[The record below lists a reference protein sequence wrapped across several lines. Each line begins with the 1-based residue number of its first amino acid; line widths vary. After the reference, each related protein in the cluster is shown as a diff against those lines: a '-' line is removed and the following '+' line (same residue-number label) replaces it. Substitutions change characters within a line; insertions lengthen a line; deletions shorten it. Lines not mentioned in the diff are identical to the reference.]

1 MNTQKNLF
9 ARHFG
14 LRGIALFEAGKG
26 LLAVM
31 VAIWLLSLLH
41 KDIQDVAEHLL
52 HFLHRI
58 FRLNPDGHLAR
69 SIIRGARRVTPG
81 NLHLWIGGTLIYSI
95 IRFAE
100 AAGLWLEKQ
109 WAEWFALISGCLYL
123 PIEIYELAHHAT
135 PIKWAIFATNLLI
148 VAYLAWLLRDLH
160 NSRKPLETAVIPKT
174 EPAT

>member
-1 MNTQKNLF
+1 MNTQKSLM
-9 ARHFG
+9 AKHFG

-100 AAGLWLEKQ
+100 AAGLWMEKQ

-160 NSRKPLETAVIPKT
+160 KDRKRLEAATIPKT